1 MTGVWHSVAAIAL
14 STISVTPAATVAAS
28 VGADGVPAT
37 RLSFIHQYTVW
48 APRARSSPALTVP
61 EVAATTPGRPKTSFR
76 NDTEPSAYSTHR
88 GRTSG
93 RPQSPPGAAG
103 DAWPRPRAAP
113 SAMTTTAIF
122 VTARKGS

>member
-14 STISVTPAATVAAS
+14 STISVTPAATVAAP

-88 GRTSG
+88 GPDIRQAAEPS
-93 RPQSPPGAAG
+93 RRSRRRLAEAQSRAQRDDDDGDLRHGA
-103 DAWPRPRAAP
+103 
-113 SAMTTTAIF
+113 
-122 VTARKGS
+122 KG